1 MALDAQRVVVFL
13 LLFQALFWVAH
24 LISKSV
30 FADKYVKLSP
40 CDRNQWCQFVCSFV
54 KGTVISVLCFPIAFR
69 NAEQCWAADSLDG
82 AVNGTDMELPLY
94 VFLGYALSDLLS
106 IVAYFR
112 RGKGDTAMVVHH
124 VATASIW
131 SYLLAIDFGYTFANV
146 ACLVECTTPLLAV
159 RWFMASSLKTHPFYV
174 FNGLMILI
182 GWWALRIG
190 VYVGFF
196 GWKVHVI
203 YISSFQPSRDLPVF
217 VAWLVGAVL
226 QILWWVPPSR

>member
-1 MALDAQRVVVFL
+1 MR
-13 LLFQALFWVAH
+13 
-24 LISKSV
+24 S
-30 FADKYVKLSP
+30 
-40 CDRNQWCQFVCSFV
+40 RCQFVCSFV

-159 RWFMASSLKTHPFYV
+159 RWFMASSRLKTHPFYV
-174 FNGLMILI
+174 FNG
-182 GWWALRIG
+182 AH
-190 VYVGFF
+190 FCCA
-196 GWKVHVI
+196 
-203 YISSFQPSRDLPVF
+203 P
-217 VAWLVGAVL
+217 
-226 QILWWVPPSR
+226 